1 MPSLVCS
8 CPANAALTTI
18 PKATCPENFGQIQKI
33 AFVRLQSSAGVKNC
47 FTSSNDIKLLASWS
61 ALLASATDTKVVITP
76 YVKNP
81 TTDGGDARTVG
92 GGNEGLGGATT
103 VLGSNPTNFLARF
116 DEIPQ
121 SIIAKIKPLMCEARF
136 NNLGVYLF
144 NENGQIAALQ
154 DPTTATTY
162 YPIPIQSLFVG
173 DKQFAGFDNLDFNN
187 ISWSFP
193 PNYSDQLAIVT
204 PTDFNPLTDLVPASN

>member
-1 MPSLVCS
+1 M
-8 CPANAALTTI
+8 
-18 PKATCPENFGQIQKI
+18 

-47 FTSSNDIKLLASWS
+47 FTSSNDIKLLASWT
-61 ALLASATDTKVVITP
+61 ALLASTTDTKVVVTP
-76 YVKNP
+76 YCKAP

-92 GGNEGLGGATT
+92 GGNEGLGGTEI
-103 VLGSNPTNFLARF
+103 VLGSNPTNFAARF

-121 SIIAKIKPLMCEARF
+121 SIIAAMKPLMCEARF

-144 NENGQIAALQ
+144 NENGQIGALK
-154 DPTTATTY
+154 DKTTATTF
-162 YPIPIQSLFVG
+162 YPIPVRSLFVG
-173 DKQFAGFDNLDFNN
+173 DKQFGGFENLDFNN

-193 PNYSDQLAIVT
+193 PNYSDQFSIVS